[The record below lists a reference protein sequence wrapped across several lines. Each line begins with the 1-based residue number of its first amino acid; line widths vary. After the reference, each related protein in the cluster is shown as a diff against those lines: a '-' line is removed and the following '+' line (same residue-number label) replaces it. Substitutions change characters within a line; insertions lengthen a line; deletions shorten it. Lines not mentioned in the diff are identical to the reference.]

1 VGTPYYMSP
10 EQARGMSAVDA
21 RTDIYAMGVLLYQ
34 AITGQVPYQ
43 AETFN
48 ELLFKIVLEVA
59 PPPQTYAPELDPD
72 FAAIIQRAMAREPTQ
87 RYQAC
92 TEFRDA
98 LLAYQSSRAAA
109 APFAPPQ
116 RPGVGGHGG
125 TQ

>member
-34 AITGQVPYQ
+34 ATTGQVPYQ

-59 PPPQTYAPELDPD
+59 PPPQTYVPDLDPE
-72 FAAIIQRAMAREPTQ
+72 FAGIIQKAMAREPGQ
-87 RYQAC
+87 RYQSSQ
-92 TEFRDA
+92 EFKDA
-98 LLAYQSSRAAA
+98 LLSYQAMRA
-109 APFAPPQ
+109 
-116 RPGVGGHGG
+116 GG
-125 TQ
+125 